1 MSKRMKILIGY
12 DGSSYADA
20 AVDDLR
26 RTGLP
31 SEVEAL
37 VVSVGDAP
45 IVPPFASH
53 EVIEKAVVGERVV
66 SIVDHANRHVSE
78 ALKQANELVLGASLR
93 LRSYFPSWQVHG
105 EVLAG
110 TPAPELV
117 RRAEEWQAHLIVVGS
132 QGRSAIGRLIL
143 GSVSLEVATEAAC
156 SVRIGRRGPAHTD
169 RRDLRIVIGLDGSPG
184 AKRAVR
190 KVLRRAWPQGTEL
203 RIVAVDDGASKIKT
217 DVLSVSE
224 KHIREDTSITGSRM
238 IQLAGARGLTVSAA
252 IKKGDPQR
260 VLLGEAREWEAD
272 CIVIGTR
279 GSSNTPL
286 GFFTRSVST
295 GLAVNAECSI
305 EIVR

>member
-1 MSKRMKILIGY
+1 MKILIGY

-26 RTGLP
+26 RAGLP

-37 VVSVGDAP
+37 VVAVGDAP

-53 EVIEKAVVGERVV
+53 EVIEKALVGERVV

-78 ALKQANELVLGASLR
+78 ALKQANELVLSVSLR
-93 LRSYFPSWQVHG
+93 LRSYFPSWQVRG

-110 TPAPELV
+110 TPALELV

-143 GSVSLEVATEAAC
+143 GSVSLEVATEAGC
-156 SVRIGRRGPAHTD
+156 SVRIGRRAQSD

-184 AKRAVR
+184 AERAVR
-190 KVLRRAWPQGTEL
+190 KVLGRAWPQGTEL
-203 RIVAVDDGASKIKT
+203 RIVAVDDGASTIKT
-217 DVLSVSE
+217 DGLSVPE
-224 KHIREDTSITGSRM
+224 KHIRKDTSITASRM
-238 IQLAGARGLTVSAA
+238 IKLAGARGLTVSAG

-272 CIVIGTR
+272 CIVIGS
-279 GSSNTPL
+279 GCSSNTPQ
-286 GFFTRSVST
+286 GFFARSVST
-295 GLAVNAECSI
+295 GLAANAECSI